1 MYTVCMQGYILNPND
16 LQCAQFIKLDNI
28 ISVRRMSGGNRT
40 FLVVIQTCVHLSILL
55 PEVRFHTNYVVI
67 DYADISNRPNVIRHD
82 ELMNIFEFLHVK
94 KRSNE
99 TTRLLTPVIMC
110 AYPYDLPDVVFYGSK
125 NIFDLRSE
133 TSRNKTMKQDF
144 NNPVNW
150 EQIILLLPNIRCV
163 ICDKSN
169 ESLETII

>member
-1 MYTVCMQGYILNPND
+1 MV
-16 LQCAQFIKLDNI
+16 
-28 ISVRRMSGGNRT
+28 
-40 FLVVIQTCVHLSILL
+40 
-55 PEVRFHTNYVVI
+55 
-67 DYADISNRPNVIRHD
+67 RHD
-82 ELMNIFEFLHVK
+82 ELMNIFEFLFVK
-94 KRSNE
+94 ERSNE
-99 TTRLLTPVIMC
+99 TTHLLAPVIMC

-169 ESLETII
+169 ESLETNYFY